1 MVSDKALNFGIN
13 IAVLILRGLCCSDF
27 FFERCYSFYCADHHF
42 MSDEERE
49 MYLVIPPEQL

>member
-27 FFERCYSFYCADHHF
+27 FFLNVVTHF
-42 MSDEERE
+42 TVLIITS
-49 MYLVIPPEQL
+49 